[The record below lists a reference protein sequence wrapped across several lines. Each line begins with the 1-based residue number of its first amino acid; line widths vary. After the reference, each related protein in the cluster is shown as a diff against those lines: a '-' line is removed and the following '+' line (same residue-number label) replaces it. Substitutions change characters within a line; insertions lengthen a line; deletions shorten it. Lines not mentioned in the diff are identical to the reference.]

1 MNVDL
6 VNPQGSGSPGANS
19 TPFNSAEASFSC
31 ANRKIDF
38 QKLSLGLGI
47 GLSATGSGTV
57 DFSRNLDL
65 RLQTHHGGSLNE
77 DAADGSVRLAGTLAD
92 PQVTTIAASTRS
104 SR

>member
-1 MNVDL
+1 MNADL
-6 VNPQGSGSPGANS
+6 VNRRGCGLPGANS
-19 TPFNSAEASFSC
+19 TQFNSAEASFSC

-47 GLSATGSGTV
+47 DFSATGSGTI

-65 RLQTHHGGSLNE
+65 RLETHHSGSPSEDTAAGSL
-77 DAADGSVRLAGTLAD
+77 RLAGTLAA
-92 PQVTTIAASTRS
+92 PQVTPIAASVRG